1 MNTFTKWVEIVS
13 DFLWGLPIIILLLG
27 GGLFLTIRLK
37 FFQFRY
43 MPHIFRQTFGMIMS
57 KGSGDGTLTPFQA
70 TTSALASTMGAA
82 NIVGVPVAI
91 ALGGPG
97 AIFWMWIVALIG
109 IGTKYSEVVLGIKY
123 REKNAAGDYVGGP
136 MYYIKKGL
144 GWKKVAY
151 IFAFALML
159 EVMASTMVQSNSIAT
174 TLEGSFGLSPIVTG
188 IFVALL
194 VALISFGGIKAI
206 GRVTERLIPS
216 MVVVYILTALIIIGA
231 HIDAV
236 PVAFGLIFSHAFQPI
251 SAAGGF
257 AGAGVAAAIR
267 WGLAR
272 GLYSNE
278 AGIGTAP
285 IAHAAA
291 VNNHPAKQGFW
302 GVFEVVVD
310 TLIVCTMTALVI
322 LTTGVWEVIDADNA
336 ANMVTEAYSTVF
348 GASLGGVIIS
358 IVLFLFVITTIVVII
373 YYGEKQAEFLF
384 GPNFSVLIRVVY
396 IAAIIIGAL
405 GGLQFV
411 WKFLDLLLAI
421 VVIPNVIAV
430 LFLSGQVR
438 DITNDYFTNLYPI
451 EKKQKN
457 KKS

>member
-1 MNTFTKWVEIVS
+1 MDALTKWVGNVS
-13 DFLWGLPIIILLLG
+13 DFLWGMPIIILLIG
-27 GGLFLTIRLK
+27 GGLFLTIRLG

-43 MPHIFRQTFGMIMS
+43 MPHILHQTFGKMLS

-97 AIFWMWIVALIG
+97 AIFWMWLVALIG

-123 REKNAAGDYVGGP
+123 REKNTAGEYVGGP

-144 GWKKVAY
+144 GWKKVASV
-151 IFAFALML
+151 FAFALMI
-159 EVMASTMVQSNSIAT
+159 EIIASTMVQSNSIAT
-174 TLEGSFGLSPIVTG
+174 TIEGSFGLPPLVTG
-188 IFVALL
+188 ILVAIL
-194 VALISFGGIKAI
+194 VALVTFGGIKTI
-206 GRVTERLIPS
+206 GRVTEKLIPS
-216 MVVVYILTALIIIGA
+216 MVVVYIVTALVVIAFNFTEIPA
-231 HIDAV
+231 
-236 PVAFGLIFSHAFQPI
+236 AFGLIFEYAFQPL

-285 IAHAAA
+285 IAHSAA

-302 GVFEVVVD
+302 GVFEVIVD

-322 LTTGVWEVIDADNA
+322 LTTGVWKVIDADNA
-336 ANMVTEAYSTVF
+336 SSMVTEAYSTVF
-348 GASLGGVIIS
+348 GSTVSGIIIS
-358 IVLFLFVITTIVVII
+358 IVLFLFVITTVVVII

-384 GPNFSVLIRVVY
+384 GSSASKVMRMVYLLAIVV
-396 IAAIIIGAL
+396 GAV
-405 GGLQFV
+405 GGLKFV
-411 WKFLDLLLAI
+411 WQFLDLLLAI

-430 LFLSGQVR
+430 LFLSGKVR
-438 DITNDYFTNLYPI
+438 EVTKDYFTNFYPS
-451 EKKQKN
+451 ERKK
-457 KKS
+457 

>member
-1 MNTFTKWVEIVS
+1 MDALTKWVGNVS
-13 DFLWGLPIIILLLG
+13 DFLWGMPIIILLIG
-27 GGLFLTIRLK
+27 GGLFLTIRLG

-43 MPHIFRQTFGMIMS
+43 MPHILHQTFGKMLS

-97 AIFWMWIVALIG
+97 AIFWMWLVALIG

-123 REKNAAGDYVGGP
+123 REKNTAGEYVGGP

-144 GWKKVAY
+144 GWKKVASV
-151 IFAFALML
+151 FAFALMI
-159 EVMASTMVQSNSIAT
+159 EIIASTMVQSNSIAT
-174 TLEGSFGLSPIVTG
+174 TIEGSFGLPPLVTG
-188 IFVALL
+188 ILVAIL
-194 VALISFGGIKAI
+194 VALVTFGGIKTI
-206 GRVTERLIPS
+206 GRVTEKLIPS
-216 MVVVYILTALIIIGA
+216 MVVVYIVTALVVIAFNFTEIPA
-231 HIDAV
+231 
-236 PVAFGLIFSHAFQPI
+236 AFGLIFEYAFQPL

-302 GVFEVVVD
+302 GVFEVIVD

-322 LTTGVWEVIDADNA
+322 LTTGVWKVIDADNA
-336 ANMVTEAYSTVF
+336 SSMVTEAYSTVF
-348 GASLGGVIIS
+348 GSTVSGIIIS
-358 IVLFLFVITTIVVII
+358 IVLFLFVITTVVVII

-384 GPNFSVLIRVVY
+384 GSGASRVMRMVY
-396 IAAIIIGAL
+396 LLAIVVGAV
-405 GGLQFV
+405 GGLKFV
-411 WKFLDLLLAI
+411 WQFLDLLLAI

-430 LFLSGQVR
+430 LFLSGKVR
-438 DITNDYFTNLYPI
+438 EVTKDYFTNFYPS
-451 EKKQKN
+451 ERKK
-457 KKS
+457 